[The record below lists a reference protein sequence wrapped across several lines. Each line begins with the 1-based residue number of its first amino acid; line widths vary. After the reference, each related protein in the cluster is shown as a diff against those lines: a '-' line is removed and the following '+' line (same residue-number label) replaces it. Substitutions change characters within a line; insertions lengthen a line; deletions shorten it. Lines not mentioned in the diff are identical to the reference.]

1 MMRAGPWPFPPAPDH
16 TARVRRETKSTDLEI
31 SNRARKELQEL
42 TLLEQK
48 CRALKGRV

>member
-1 MMRAGPWPFPPAPDH
+1 MMRAGSWPFPPAQDH
-16 TARVRRETKSTDLEI
+16 VAHVRRETKSTDMEI
-31 SNRARKELQEL
+31 SSRARKELQEL